1 MINHEMRR
9 SDRMLSETEAKQL
22 LTNGEYGILATIGQ
36 DGYPYGVPLSYA
48 YEDGKI
54 YIHGAAEVGH
64 KFENL
69 DFCDM
74 VSFTVVGATE
84 VLPSKFATKYES
96 VIVFGTVKPAANKLE
111 ALEKIR
117 IKYSPDFEEIGKKYE
132 KAAEKKVDVYEI
144 QIERISGKARKK

>member
-9 SDRMLSETEAKQL
+9 SDRLLCEMEAKQL

-48 YEDGKI
+48 YEDDKI
-54 YIHGAAEVGH
+54 YIHVAVEVGR

-69 DFCDM
+69 GFCDK

-84 VLPSKFATKYES
+84 VLPAKFSTKFES
-96 VIVFGTVKPAANKLE
+96 VIAFGTVKPVANKLE
-111 ALEKIR
+111 ALERIR
-117 IKYSPDFEEIGKKYE
+117 IKYSSNFEETGKK
-132 KAAEKKVDVYEI
+132 I
-144 QIERISGKARKK
+144 RKSS

>member
-9 SDRMLSETEAKQL
+9 SDRLLSETEAKQI
-22 LTNGEYGILATIGQ
+22 LTQGEYGILSTIGE

-48 YEDGKI
+48 FDGDKI

-69 DFCDM
+69 GFCDK
-74 VSFTVVGATE
+74 VCFTVVGATE

-96 VIVFGTVKPAANKLE
+96 VIVFGTVKPVANKLE
-111 ALEKIR
+111 ALEKVR
-117 IKYSPDFEEIGKKYE
+117 IKYSPDFEETGKKYE
-132 KAAEKKVDVYEI
+132 KAAEQKVAVYEI
-144 QIERISGKARKK
+144 QVEKITGKARKK